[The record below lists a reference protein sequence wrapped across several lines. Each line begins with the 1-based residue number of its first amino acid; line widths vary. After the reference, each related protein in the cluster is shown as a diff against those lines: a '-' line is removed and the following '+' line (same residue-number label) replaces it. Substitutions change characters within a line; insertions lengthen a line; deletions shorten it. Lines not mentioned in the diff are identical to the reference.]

1 MERPPTEAPKAGP
14 VLGIAGILT
23 LVGWGVCGM
32 AVYAVALG
40 RWTGASVAFLVAVVA
55 WVFAFNWFAFYASWL
70 RPEHRIHTLVAQRD
84 ESLRH
89 VDELR
94 RYANFCELEAKC
106 WPEDSVDRAEL
117 VAYARIARIQAD
129 ETLHKWR
136 EIERK
141 LRAERF
147 EQITKRD

>member
-23 LVGWGVCGM
+23 AFGWVFCVMAVATAMDGGWG
-32 AVYAVALG
+32 AAAIRFIL
-40 RWTGASVAFLVAVVA
+40 SIVA
-55 WVFAFNWFAFYASWL
+55 WVFAFKWYAFYATFSE
-70 RPEHRIHTLVAQRD
+70 RRIHALLAQRD

-117 VAYARIARIQAD
+117 VAYAHIARMQAD
-129 ETLHKWR
+129 ETFHKWR

-147 EQITKRD
+147 EQITKRS